1 MQTPILVFGTAL
13 VAVVL
18 TIAAHS
24 TWWRR
29 LPLPPGPPSLPFIGN
44 LFNFPTVNPWL
55 TFVSWGQK
63 YGPIMSARLLGQ
75 TFIIINDI
83 DLAYSL
89 FSQDSGTYAN
99 RPNSVMLELANMD
112 RVVATRPF
120 GQEHKKGRQIISSV
134 MRSQTF
140 KKFHP
145 TIDYHAIRLLKR
157 LAKQKP
163 GDLTTLKTL
172 LGCVPE
178 HVFHQYAYKRIAS
191 VSGEMLI
198 HLSYG
203 YIVGEDSGEQDIAIG
218 QAKKARAFDN
228 FGVLTR
234 PGKFIVELLP
244 FLRHLPLWM
253 PGAEFKRFAASCA
266 ETVNQAKKGPLI
278 WAEKQIKA
286 GTARESFARDI
297 LGTRRED
304 LTAIEEEDLE
314 WTLFSLFAAGIES
327 LSILVAS
334 YCLVACIYPEVQ
346 ERLQAEIG
354 SVVGKERFPSFDDR
368 PNLPYLNAVCKETL
382 RWLPLAPLALPHCA
396 SQDSV
401 YEGYFIPKGSVILT
415 NTWFMGPE
423 PERESWKDA
432 FGFGRRACA
441 GSIVA
446 DAFIFIGIAKIAAAF
461 TITKSVGK
469 DGSVL
474 EPNVETKFSGV
485 LASLQPFPC
494 TIEPR
499 AGFAE
504 KLADAFASC
513 PFTGENDTLD
523 AEL

>member
-1 MQTPILVFGTAL
+1 M
-13 VAVVL
+13 
-18 TIAAHS
+18 S
-24 TWWRR
+24 T
-29 LPLPPGPPSLPFIGN
+29 
-44 LFNFPTVNPWL
+44 
-55 TFVSWGQK
+55 K
-63 YGPIMSARLLGQ
+63 LLGQ

-99 RPNSVMLELANMD
+99 RPNNVMLELANMD

-163 GDLTTLKTL
+163 GDLTTLK
-172 LGCVPE
+172 
-178 HVFHQYAYKRIAS
+178 
-191 VSGEMLI
+191 
-198 HLSYG
+198 
-203 YIVGEDSGEQDIAIG
+203 
-218 QAKKARAFDN
+218 AFDN

-244 FLRHLPLWM
+244 FLRHIPLWM

-266 ETVNQAKKGPLI
+266 ETVNQAKKGPFV

-286 GTARESFARDI
+286 GTTRESFARDI
-297 LGTRRED
+297 LGTGHEG
-304 LTAIEEEDLE
+304 LTAIEREDLE

-346 ERLQAEIG
+346 ERRNALD

-368 PNLPYLNAVCKETL
+368 PSLPYLNAVCKETL

-461 TITKSVGK
+461 TIAKSVGK

-494 TIEPR
+494 TIKPR

-504 KLADAFASC
+504 KLADAFAGC
-513 PFTGENDTLD
+513 PFTDESDTL
-523 AEL
+523 ETKL